1 MPLKS
6 TPTRGFG
13 LKSVEA
19 AKPRRFTVANTADP
33 VRKPKKPR
41 KPRKTFEQMTEEE
54 RGILSLAVATRN
66 YKAKKADV
74 FSHAQEAS
82 DKQWGKLSALLGPEC
97 SRNTLIDFVAWSNG
111 LYTAQATLNKYER
124 GKVWLSRIYW
134 INAIEMAMHGYNRHF
149 SAIELFA
156 QSCGYE
162 DEFDMMRN
170 DLFG

>member
-1 MPLKS
+1 MS
-6 TPTRGFG
+6 
-13 LKSVEA
+13 EDE
-19 AKPRRFTVANTADP
+19 RRI
-33 VRKPKKPR
+33 
-41 KPRKTFEQMTEEE
+41 Q
-54 RGILSLAVATRN
+54 SLAVSTRL
-66 YKAKKADV
+66 AKSRKADV
-74 FSHAQEAS
+74 FSQAQEAT